1 MVVAVSPHFLW
12 ILRETKHNEE
22 TKLMICFDSF
32 ALQVGTGTLQEATGC
47 LELFQEDVDEL
58 RSSTEELYFME
69 RQKGQTECEKPL
81 SAQVMNEFFM
91 TAGSLCSPLVLAR
104 MCLGHADAH
113 DF

>member
-1 MVVAVSPHFLW
+1 MVVAVSPHFFMDF
-12 ILRETKHNEE
+12 REKQNED
-22 TKLMICFDSF
+22 TKLMIRFDSF

-81 SAQVMNEFFM
+81 SAQVMNEFSA
-91 TAGSLCSPLVLAR
+91 TSDRLAHLSCFIPSTPSHVFR
-104 MCLGHADAH
+104 
-113 DF
+113 